1 MHTRG
6 ASPGEITGPR
16 VLYMYTAVEG
26 AGFEQTNAP
35 GHFFIKCLR
44 VVELF
49 YKVGKLR
56 FVLTRDFKALSAY
69 TTVHL
74 TPNA

>member
-16 VLYMYTAVEG
+16 VLYEG

-56 FVLTRDFKALSAY
+56 FVLTRDFKALSA
-69 TTVHL
+69 HL
-74 TPNA
+74 PCI